1 MLTLAASDDRLD
13 FFVMKKVA
21 RFVLHN
27 KLFLTFLL
35 IILTLVLAFYAGRIE
50 VAFQYAKLLPDKD
63 SAGIQY
69 DKFRKY
75 FKQDGTIL
83 VIGTELHHLYS
94 PKVFNEW
101 HILGNRIKRIKGIQ
115 SVVSIDRLMRVQYDD
130 SLGKFNF
137 LPRPLPEKMDSAS
150 ISEYIDHVLLDKFYD
165 EIIFNKKKDIAIMAV
180 TFKEKELNSKLRL
193 SITDSIVV
201 HAQSFENNTSVT
213 LHLSG
218 MPFIRTMMMRKISSE
233 TTYFFMVGLMVVSVL
248 LWLFFRSPVVILFS
262 ALVVIMGVVSALGLM
277 VLLGYQLSILS
288 GLLPAL
294 LIIIGVPNCILI
306 INKYHHELRAG
317 YPVEK
322 ALELSIRSAG
332 SSLFFANITTAI
344 GFAVLSLIDN
354 QILYEF
360 GIIASISVMLV
371 YVYSIVLIPSLFSW
385 LPAPKEKHLMH
396 QEKKWLKKSLNSIA
410 LWTFHHRK
418 IIFVSV
424 LIIALIGFYGFTKI
438 KALGYVV
445 DDVPRREKM
454 MQDLVYF
461 EDKLGGV
468 LPFEIMIDTKKN
480 KGVFANNGKVLYRIH
495 RAQKLLREY
504 QELSRSISIA
514 DAVKFLNQAYCGK
527 YSMPSI
533 SDLKK
538 IADAIKNDSMYTNTL
553 SEKGLLDNFI
563 DSTYQIARISA
574 QMKDIG
580 SLKIKELLRDLQ
592 PRLDSIFNYDED
604 KRAWL
609 PKEERVE
616 IGITGNSVMFLKG
629 NDFLVKNL
637 IESIITAIV
646 IIALLLLLLFKNPFM
661 LLIAAIPCLS
671 LLITSGIMGYFGI
684 SLKPSTLLVFSIS
697 FGIATDGN
705 LYFLTRFRNAIQQQ
719 RKSYEEA
726 IRLTIREIGM
736 SMIYNGLVLFFG
748 FGMFII
754 SDFGGTKALGVLTA
768 FTLLVAYS
776 VDLIVLPTVLL
787 TFRKLFGKGLEQ
799 HGND

>member
-1 MLTLAASDDRLD
+1 MLTLAADYEYFD
-13 FFVMKKVA
+13 FIFMKKIA
-21 RFVLHN
+21 RFILRN
-27 KLFLTFLL
+27 KLFLTCLL
-35 IILTLVLAFYAGRIE
+35 IILTLVLAFYARRIE
-50 VAFQYAKLLPDKD
+50 VAFQYARLLPDKD
-63 SAGIQY
+63 STGIQY

-83 VIGTELHHLYS
+83 VIGTELHYLYS

-101 HILGNRIKRIKGIQ
+101 HVLGNRIKNIQGIQ
-115 SVVSIDRLMRVQYDD
+115 SVVSIDRLIDVQYND
-130 SLGKFNF
+130 STEKFYF
-137 LPRPLPEKMDSAS
+137 LQRPFPDVLDSTSVSA
-150 ISEYIDHVLLDKFYD
+150 YIHSVLDEKFYD
-165 EIIFNKKKDIAIMAV
+165 EIVFNKEKDVVLMVV
-180 TFKEKELNSKLRL
+180 TFKEKELNSGLRL
-193 SITDSIVV
+193 SITDSIVA
-201 HAQSFENNTSVT
+201 HARSFEKSTLVP

-218 MPFIRTMMMRKISSE
+218 MPFIRTVMMRKISSE
-233 TTYFFMVGLMVVSVL
+233 TTYFFIVGLIVVSVL

-262 ALVVIMGVVSALGLM
+262 AFVVAMGVVSALGLM
-277 VLLGYQLSILS
+277 ALLGYQLSILS

-306 INKYHHELRAG
+306 INKYHHELRVG

-332 SSLFFANITTAI
+332 SSLFFANVTTAI

-371 YVYSIVLIPSLFSW
+371 YIYSIVLIPSLFSW

-396 QEKKWLKKSLNSIA
+396 QEKKWLKKVLNIIA
-410 LWTFHHRK
+410 LWTSYHRRV
-418 IIFVSV
+418 IFISV
-424 LIIALIGFYGFTKI
+424 LIVAIIGFYGFTKI

-445 DDVPRREKM
+445 DDVPKREKM
-454 MQDLVYF
+454 MQDVRYF
-461 EDKLGGV
+461 EEKIGGV
-468 LPFEIMIDTKKN
+468 LPFEIIIDTKKK
-480 KGVFANNGKVLYRIH
+480 KGVLANNGKVLYRIH
-495 RAQKLLREY
+495 RAQKLLRGY
-504 QELSRSISIA
+504 SELSRSLSIA
-514 DAVKFLNQAYCGK
+514 DAIKLLNQAYTGK

-533 SDLKK
+533 SDLKR
-538 IADAIKNDSMYTNTL
+538 IADAIKNDSMNKNTL
-553 SEKGLLDNFI
+553 SEKGLLNNFI
-563 DSTYQIARISA
+563 DSTYQITRISA

-580 SLKIKELLRDLQ
+580 SVKIKDLLKDLQ

-604 KRAWL
+604 KQAWL
-609 PKEERVE
+609 PNEERAE
-616 IGITGNSVMFLKG
+616 IGITGNSIMFLKG

-637 IESIITAIV
+637 IESIITAII
-646 IIALLLLLLFKNPFM
+646 IIAILLLLLFRNPFM
-661 LLIAAIPCLS
+661 LIIAAIPCLS

-684 SLKPSTLLVFSIS
+684 PLKPSTLLVFSIS

-705 LYFLTRFRNAIQQQ
+705 LYFLTRFRNAIKHQH
-719 RKSYEEA
+719 KSYEEA

-787 TFRKLFGKGLEQ
+787 TFKKLFGRGLGQ
-799 HGND
+799 

>member
-1 MLTLAASDDRLD
+1 
-13 FFVMKKVA
+13 MKNIAK
-21 RFVLHN
+21 FILQN
-27 KLFLTFLL
+27 KLPLTGLL
-35 IILTLVLAFYAGRIE
+35 LSLSIILAFYAKRIE
-50 VAFQYAKLLPDKD
+50 VAFQYVKLLPDKD
-63 SAGIQY
+63 STAIQY
-69 DKFRKY
+69 EKFKKY
-75 FKQDGTIL
+75 FKQDGTIM

-101 HILGNRIKRIKGIQ
+101 HLLGNRIKNIQGIQ
-115 SVVSIDRLMRVQYDD
+115 SVVSIDRLMLVQYND
-130 SLGKFNF
+130 SSGKFNF
-137 LPRPLPEKMDSAS
+137 LARPLPEKRDSES
-150 ISEYIDHVLLDKFYD
+150 ISEYIDDVLSDKFYD
-165 EIIFNKKKDIAIMAV
+165 EIIFNKKKDVVVMAV

-193 SITDSIVV
+193 SITDSIVA
-201 HAQSFENNTSVT
+201 HTQSFEKNTSVA

-218 MPFIRTMMMRKISSE
+218 MPFIRTTMMRKISSE
-233 TTYFFMVGLMVVSVL
+233 TTYFFIVGLIVVSVL

-262 ALVVIMGVVSALGLM
+262 ALVVVMGVASALGLM
-277 VLLGYQLSILS
+277 VLMGYELSILS

-332 SSLFFANITTAI
+332 SSLFFANVTTAI

-360 GIIASISVMLV
+360 GIVASVSVMLV
-371 YVYSIVLIPSLFSW
+371 YVYSIVLIPSIFSW

-410 LWTFHHRK
+410 LWTSHHRK
-418 IIFVSV
+418 IIFMSV
-424 LIIALIGFYGFTKI
+424 LIIAIIGFYGFTKI
-438 KALGYVV
+438 KTLGYVV
-445 DDVPRREKM
+445 DDVPQREKM
-454 MQDLVYF
+454 MQDLKYF

-468 LPFEIMIDTKKN
+468 LPFEIIIDTKKN

-504 QELSRSISIA
+504 PELSRSISIA
-514 DAVKFLNQAYCGK
+514 DAVKFLNQAYGGK
-527 YSMPSI
+527 YAMPSV

-538 IADAIKNDSMYTNTL
+538 IADVIKSDSVGKNN
-553 SEKGLLDNFI
+553 SPEKNLISNFI

-580 SLKIKELLRDLQ
+580 SVKIKDLLKSIQ

-604 KRAWL
+604 KQEWL
-609 PKEERVE
+609 PKEERID

-629 NDFLVKNL
+629 NDFLVNNL
-637 IESIITAIV
+637 IESIVTAII
-646 IIALLLLLLFKNPFM
+646 IIAILLLLLFRNPFM
-661 LLIAAIPCLS
+661 LIIAVIPCLS

-684 SLKPSTLLVFSIS
+684 PLKPSTLLVFSIS

-705 LYFLTRFRNAIQQQ
+705 LYFLTRFRNAIKQQH
-719 RKSYEEA
+719 KSYEEA
-726 IRLTIREIGM
+726 TRLTIREIGM

-787 TFRKLFGKGLEQ
+787 TFKKLFDKIDRRK
-799 HGND
+799 N